1 MKTLIKCVL
10 SLSLGMGVVSSHAAS
25 VCEPATQGTAF
36 LYFNGVNTTF
46 VKAVSSTEKLK
57 EIYGIQDANGRDIVY
72 DLMYNPTEGFG
83 DFAEVFDQRLSEQS
97 DELNGRFELF
107 FEALNGDGELLEQ
120 LSRVLPRAIE
130 VRDEFSE
137 YLRAAIP
144 ASITSLQQT
153 APNEVLTGFR
163 TRIDAHDIEGRRLL
177 MLAHSQGNLFLNPS
191 YDYAVSKISPSSV
204 GAVQVAPA
212 SSTLRGNHILAD
224 LDLVINALRLVGDV
238 PNNNVTIPAIRPAG
252 LNGKKDFLGHGL
264 LEIYLNNQLPEQ
276 MSPRK
281 LIDAE
286 VNRLLSSLEYRFT
299 DAESNSAFFTVTLT
313 WDGAGDVDL
322 HTFEP
327 DGRQVFYRNPRGN
340 SGFLDVDN
348 TVANGPEHY
357 YATCEDSLLQ
367 RGVYEVKLA
376 NFSRAEGRIAT
387 VQLSS
392 QRNGVLSTRR
402 INMGPAT
409 GDEPTL
415 GVFGI
420 NVENRNGVPV
430 ATITAS
436 VN

>member
-153 APNEVLTGFR
+153 APNEVLTGF
-163 TRIDAHDIEGRRLL
+163 
-177 MLAHSQGNLFLNPS
+177 
-191 YDYAVSKISPSSV
+191 
-204 GAVQVAPA
+204 
-212 SSTLRGNHILAD
+212 
-224 LDLVINALRLVGDV
+224 
-238 PNNNVTIPAIRPAG
+238 
-252 LNGKKDFLGHGL
+252 
-264 LEIYLNNQLPEQ
+264 
-276 MSPRK
+276 
-281 LIDAE
+281 
-286 VNRLLSSLEYRFT
+286 
-299 DAESNSAFFTVTLT
+299 
-313 WDGAGDVDL
+313 
-322 HTFEP
+322 
-327 DGRQVFYRNPRGN
+327 
-340 SGFLDVDN
+340 N
-348 TVANGPEHY
+348 TN
-357 YATCEDSLLQ
+357 
-367 RGVYEVKLA
+367 
-376 NFSRAEGRIAT
+376 
-387 VQLSS
+387 
-392 QRNGVLSTRR
+392 
-402 INMGPAT
+402 
-409 GDEPTL
+409 
-415 GVFGI
+415 
-420 NVENRNGVPV
+420 
-430 ATITAS
+430 
-436 VN
+436 